1 MIKVSSWPWL
11 LLLHALLLQLATFI
25 VRPAAAYH
33 ALELGVEPAFLG
45 LIAASF
51 ALVPLFI
58 ALLIGKASD
67 TGHETTVFIVGAIL
81 MVVGS
86 VGILFYSSSLGLLLI
101 WNLII
106 GLGHLMSVIGQQ
118 SRVAENHASKLDSA
132 FGLYTFA
139 GSLGQAAGPALII
152 VFGRGRIF
160 PDTSALFTASAVACI
175 LMLVVTIFLIRT
187 KSESVT
193 KNSAL
198 PQKSLKNILRDS
210 TSESRRQVFVAM
222 LVSMVVIGSVD
233 LTTVYLPALGTERGI
248 SAAAVGMLLS
258 ARAVASMASR
268 FYLGKLVAR
277 VGRFELVVLSTAI
290 SALAIGALAVP
301 MSLWMMTAV
310 LLISGF
316 ALGIG
321 QPITMTMIS
330 LAVPPNTRGTWLA
343 LRLSANRLGQMGI
356 PAAVGL
362 VAVSAGVAG
371 VFGVAA
377 IAMATTSA
385 VSYILLPKHR
395 K

>member
-1 MIKVSSWPWL
+1 
-11 LLLHALLLQLATFI
+11 
-25 VRPAAAYH
+25 
-33 ALELGVEPAFLG
+33 
-45 LIAASF
+45 
-51 ALVPLFI
+51 
-58 ALLIGKASD
+58 
-67 TGHETTVFIVGAIL
+67 
-81 MVVGS
+81 
-86 VGILFYSSSLGLLLI
+86 
-101 WNLII
+101 
-106 GLGHLMSVIGQQ
+106 
-118 SRVAENHASKLDSA
+118 
-132 FGLYTFA
+132 
-139 GSLGQAAGPALII
+139 
-152 VFGRGRIF
+152 
-160 PDTSALFTASAVACI
+160 
-175 LMLVVTIFLIRT
+175 
-187 KSESVT
+187 
-193 KNSAL
+193 
-198 PQKSLKNILRDS
+198 
-210 TSESRRQVFVAM
+210 
-222 LVSMVVIGSVD
+222 
-233 LTTVYLPALGTERGI
+233 
-248 SAAAVGMLLS
+248 
-258 ARAVASMASR
+258 MASR

-277 VGRFELVVLSTAI
+277 VGRFELVILSTAI